1 MMGADTTVKHM
12 VLSFVP
18 SFLQKYTNRI
28 EASPLGYR
36 LAKGAFW
43 SLIVGAT
50 ISRGLTL
57 VASIIVSV
65 FHRGKRGLE
74 TGYYSKYGRH
84 VWSFCGFGNGNDTT
98 KHIAEFRET
107 APQKGRAYIALFFP
121 SNPLPREEPWL

>member
-1 MMGADTTVKHM
+1 MTVKHM

-43 SLIVGAT
+43 SLIDI

-57 VASIIVSV
+57 VASIIVARFIGKEGLGELGIYSEYIGMFGV
-65 FHRGKRGLE
+65 FA
-74 TGYYSKYGRH
+74 
-84 VWSFCGFGNGNDTT
+84 DT
-98 KHIAEFRET
+98 EWE
-107 APQKGRAYIALFFP
+107 
-121 SNPLPREEPWL
+121 